1 MPVRPTRSNPL
12 STRPVYLPKVPAK
25 ELQEAAKAAKA
36 APDDAVRVYVD
47 GDAGGLDVKELA
59 GRLSEALGRQAV
71 VMGDVASALAGRPQ
85 TEVRRIVATAAN
97 AMAWARVRDV
107 SKEDYRMLPLRSEV
121 DAEEARLRGRSQPSY
136 GGVSHPGG
144 EYGYPYD
151 AAALQEAYRGL
162 LGDEPAVV
170 LTDRRLVTWSGSEWS
185 ATPRL
190 MGNPLVLSVSV
201 PSSIEAVFSDPRGV
215 NYSEG

>member
-25 ELQEAAKAAKA
+25 ELQEAAKAAKTA
-36 APDDAVRVYVD
+36 QGDAVRIYID
-47 GDAGGLDVKELA
+47 GDARGLDVERLA

-71 VMGDVASALAGRPQ
+71 VMGDIVAALAGRPQ

-97 AMAWARVRDV
+97 AIAWARVRDV
-107 SKEDYRMLPLRSEV
+107 AKEDYRILPMRSEV

-144 EYGYPYD
+144 EYEYPYD

-162 LGDEPAVV
+162 LGDEAAVV

-190 MGNPLVLSVSV
+190 TGSPLVLSVSD
-201 PSSIEAVFSDPRGV
+201 PSSVEAVFSSPGGV